1 MSSSQAN
8 SDQPQYIETIQS
20 LLFAFVLA
28 MVFRGFVVEGFV
40 IPTGSMAPT
49 LRGMHLQKQSPQTG
63 QTFAVGFDNARAFS
77 PDRFSDP
84 LLGRRQSL
92 GATESKRLDPKM
104 GDRVL
109 VLKSLYSFFEPKRYD
124 VVVFRNPTD
133 TQGLAANYIKRLIG
147 LPGETISIVDGDIF
161 AKTDDEP
168 FAIQRKPEHVQ
179 QALWRTVSDSDA
191 IPIDTLAL
199 SRPWRGQ
206 PWRGSPSSAWDVQDR
221 SWRTNTTSR
230 ATLEWDTSEIPVDD
244 WVPYNMLMPAVRQHP
259 TSDVNVSAT
268 IVPDGDV
275 LEASFE
281 LHSRGHTFTWTI
293 KSNIVRLTM
302 TRDNG
307 EVVDA
312 VEADSPVS
320 VQAHIPIR
328 MECWHVDQELVLFLN
343 RKRVASMA
351 YDFGPDTRIR
361 RATNSLDSTP
371 VEEAMSQDIVPPTF
385 DWVFSGSPC
394 SVSSIEVETDL
405 YYRPSLL
412 PSRATK
418 NPTKPGNEELVQ
430 PGSPSYG
437 THIAKPAE
445 LGEDHYM
452 LAGDNSAFSLDG
464 RLWGNPDEFV
474 ATQIDDTPFLVHRDL
489 LIGKAWSVYW
499 PAPKKVFGLPIVPD
513 FSKVRF
519 IR

>member
-1 MSSSQAN
+1 MSSGEQNTS
-8 SDQPQYIETIQS
+8 QPQYIETFQS

-49 LRGMHLQKQSPQTG
+49 LRGMHLQKKSPQTG

-109 VLKSLYSFFEPKRYD
+109 VLKSLYPFFEPKRYD
-124 VVVFRNPTD
+124 VVVFKNPTD
-133 TQGLAANYIKRLIG
+133 TQGAAANYIKRLIG
-147 LPGETISIVDGDIF
+147 LPGETITIVDGDIF
-161 AKTDDEP
+161 AKKGENPYT
-168 FAIQRKPEHVQ
+168 IQRKPEHIQ
-179 QALWRTVSDSDA
+179 QALWRTLSDTDA

-199 SRPWRGQ
+199 SNPWRGQ
-206 PWRGSPSSAWDVQDR
+206 PWRGTPSSAWEAQER
-221 SWRTNTTSR
+221 LWRCDSDAIASLR
-230 ATLEWDTSEIPVDD
+230 WDAKELPVND
-244 WVPYNMLMPAVRQHP
+244 WIPYNMLMPAVRQYP
-259 TSDVNVSAT
+259 LSDVNISAT
-268 IVPDGDV
+268 IVP
-275 LEASFE
+275 EKASLSVTFE
-281 LHSRGHTFTWTI
+281 MHSRGHTFDWTI
-293 KSNIVRLTM
+293 EGTEATLTM

-307 EVVDA
+307 DVVERVAA
-312 VEADSPVS
+312 VCPEMEA
-320 VQAHIPIR
+320 HKPIR
-328 MECWHVDQELVLFLN
+328 MECWHVDQEMVLYIN
-343 RKRVASMA
+343 RKRIASLA
-351 YDFGPDTRIR
+351 YDFGPDKRIR
-361 RATNSLDSTP
+361 LATNSLDSTP
-371 VEEAMSQDIVPPTF
+371 VEEALKQDIQQPTF
-385 DWVFSGSPC
+385 DWIVSGSPC
-394 SVSSIEVETDL
+394 SISNIEVATDL

-412 PSRATK
+412 PSRSTK
-418 NPTKPGNEELVQ
+418 NPTKPGNEALVL

-437 THIAKPAE
+437 SHPDKPAV
-445 LGEDHYM
+445 LGDDHFM

-474 ATQIDDTPFLVHRDL
+474 SAQIDDTPFLVNRDL

-499 PAPKKVFGLPIVPD
+499 PAPKKAFGFPIVPD

>member
-1 MSSSQAN
+1 MSFAEDN
-8 SDQPQYIETIQS
+8 STQPQYIETFQS

-63 QTFAVGFDNARAFS
+63 QSFAVGFDNARAFS

-92 GATESKRLDPKM
+92 GAMESKRLDPKM

-109 VLKSLYSFFEPKRYD
+109 VLKSLYPFFEPKRYD
-124 VVVFRNPTD
+124 VVVFKNPTD

-161 AKTDDEP
+161 AKHGDDP
-168 FAIQRKPEHVQ
+168 FVIQRKPQHVQ
-179 QALWRTVSDSDA
+179 QALWRTLSDSDA

-206 PWRGSPSSAWDVQDR
+206 PWRGSPSAAWDVQDR
-221 SWRTNTTSR
+221 SWQSNTTAK
-230 ATLEWDTSEIPVDD
+230 ATLIWDTSQLSVDD
-244 WVPYNMLMPAVRQHP
+244 WVPYNMLMPAVRQYP
-259 TSDVNVSAT
+259 MSDVNVSAT
-268 IVPDGDV
+268 IIPDDDA
-275 LEASFE
+275 LKTSFE
-281 LHSRGHTFTWTI
+281 LHTRGHTFEWSI
-293 KSNIVRLTM
+293 EESVVRLTM

-307 EVVDA
+307 EVVESLE
-312 VEADSPVS
+312 VDSPIS
-320 VQAHIPIR
+320 VTANMPIR
-328 MECWHVDQELVLFLN
+328 MECWHVDQELVLFIN
-343 RKRVASMA
+343 RQRVLSMV

-371 VEEAMSQDIVPPTF
+371 VEEAMKQDIVAPTF
-385 DWVFSGSPC
+385 EWVFSGSPC
-394 SVSSIEVETDL
+394 TVLNIEVATDL

-412 PSRATK
+412 PSRASK
-418 NPTKPGNEELVQ
+418 NPTRPGNEALVQ
-430 PGSPSYG
+430 PGTPSYG

-445 LGEDHYM
+445 LGDEHYM

-474 ATQIDDTPFLVHRDL
+474 ATQIDDTPFLVNRDL

-499 PAPKKVFGLPIVPD
+499 PAPKKTFGLPIVPN